1 VNDWAVIWLGVIAVA
16 VGVMAVIQFG
26 LIVVSLRV
34 ARQLSATA
42 EDLRREIRPLAEKVN
57 GIADKVNRIADE
69 AGRATALAMTQ
80 IERVDQIV
88 STTIAR
94 VDDGLN
100 ILRNAMGG
108 PLRQGYAVALA
119 VRAAMSAFSRRPT
132 RETERPSNAATRD
145 EEDALFVG

>member
-1 VNDWAVIWLGVIAVA
+1 VTDWAVIWLGVIAVS
-16 VGVMAVIQFG
+16 VVVMAAIQIG

-42 EDLRREIRPLAEKVN
+42 EDIRRDIKPLVEKVH
-57 GIADKVNRIADE
+57 RIADE
-69 AGRATALAMTQ
+69 AARATSLASIQ
-80 IERVDQIV
+80 IERIDQIL
-88 STTIAR
+88 STTTAR
-94 VDDGLN
+94 VDEGLN

-119 VRAAMSAFSRRPT
+119 VRAAISAFSRRST
-132 RETERPSNAATRD
+132 RATRRTPAAGTRD